1 MQPWRM
7 ELKGA
12 FDAVVIGGG
21 AASLTGVL
29 AAGISD
35 ARVTL
40 QKKRLRL
47 VAPALGAAE

>member
-1 MQPWRM
+1 MANGNKRRFCP
-7 ELKGA
+7 
-12 FDAVVIGGG
+12 VVLGGG

-29 AAGISD
+29 VAGIND

-47 VAPALGAAE
+47 LAPALGAAE